1 MFGVD
6 GLRLSQQVHGR
17 GQSGKE
23 CMDAVTGATTAQSP
37 QQCRKFWTY
46 QLHRQCRLP
55 RQARRRALRRLR
67 GSNKSCD
74 GASALL
80 PAPGMHA
87 PFLMPH
93 PVAFAHDAGSGPSG
107 PSGNGAL
114 RGDSYELLG
123 GKTFGLMGQKP
134 WCQRWCQRLWCPSR
148 PPPKRQRAPVVS
160 KLRVGRFLSVLVCR
174 VGADRR

>member
-23 CMDAVTGATTAQSP
+23 CMDAVTGATTAQ
-37 QQCRKFWTY
+37 
-46 QLHRQCRLP
+46 
-55 RQARRRALRRLR
+55 
-67 GSNKSCD
+67 SCD